1 MDNRELSIMIGQCI
15 NLAHNEA
22 LDAKLSGAEVDAHVT
37 KRVPQLLRVS
47 IELRKALRGTK

>member
-1 MDNRELSIMIGQCI
+1 MDNREISIMIGQCI
-15 NLAHNEA
+15 NLAHAEA
-22 LDAKLSGAEVDAHVT
+22 LKLDMNASDTDRHIT